1 MSTFKHITHFT
12 CYMSHVICY
21 MPQVIWYMSH
31 VSCCTSYVIYCM
43 LEMPCILFWF
53 HPNISHMSTCHMLHV
68 TCYMSHV
75 TCNMTHFTYHM
86 PFITCPWKCHG
97 YMHAVLSAFN
107 LCHISICHMSYVTCD
122 MWHVTCHMSLVTCH
136 MSQVMCHMSHVIFH
150 MSLDMLCIVQSPWCW
165 PNKMTIYR
173 APRQPKR
180 SKIKKWSSSVPRP
193 DTQNENE
200 LWILIY

>member
-1 MSTFKHITHFT
+1 MLQVICYTSNVLCCMSYVINALHSVLSSSKYISHVNLSHVT
-12 CYMSHVICY
+12 CHMSHVTRHMSHDAFHMSHVIH
-21 MPQVIWYMSH
+21 YMS
-31 VSCCTSYVIYCM
+31 
-43 LEMPCILFWF
+43 LEMPCMHACFYECI
-53 HPNISHMSTCHMLHV
+53 HPVSHFNL
-68 TCYMSHV
+68 SHV
-75 TCNMTHFTYHM
+75 TR
-86 PFITCPWKCHG
+86 
-97 YMHAVLSAFN
+97 
-107 LCHISICHMSYVTCD
+107 
-122 MWHVTCHMSLVTCH
+122 HMSLVTCH

-150 MSLDMLCIVQSPWCW
+150 MFLDMLCIVQSPWCW